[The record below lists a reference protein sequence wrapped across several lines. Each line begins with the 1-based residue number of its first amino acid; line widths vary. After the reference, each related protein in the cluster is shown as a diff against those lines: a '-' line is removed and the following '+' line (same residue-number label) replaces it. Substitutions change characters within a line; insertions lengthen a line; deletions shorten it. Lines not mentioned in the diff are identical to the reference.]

1 MKFEEGQWVQGRT
14 AEGELI
20 QGWVESSDSL
30 ERIVK
35 VRVVN
40 SDHMDIL
47 GKRVAVREAW
57 LKALP
62 SNPFA
67 GTEGVRDLIDLALST
82 RDRDWF
88 MELTE
93 LSGASR
99 RPAEREASSSEAP
112 CRRTTPLTSTNGA

>member
-30 ERIVK
+30 DRIVR
-35 VRVVN
+35 VHVVN
-40 SDHMDIL
+40 SDHVDIL
-47 GKRVAVREAW
+47 GKRVTVREAW

-62 SNPFA
+62 ANPFG
-67 GTEGVRDLIDLALST
+67 GTEGVCDVIDLALST

-88 MELTE
+88 LELTE
-93 LSGASR
+93 QLGGSR
-99 RPAEREASSSEAP
+99 RPAERGASSSAAS
-112 CRRTTPLTSTNGA
+112 CRHMKTLA